1 VLRLRGGNT
10 FAAGGLAVGAG
21 YLGWTVNGDGS
32 YLASTTTLAAAGI
45 TSFGS
50 VTGMGA
56 DYVAVGGEPVPKS
69 SQLRPYH
76 LFSGSTVNGLTCAR

>member
-32 YLASTTTLAAAGI
+32 YLASTLAAARI
-45 TSFGS
+45 TSFGL

-69 SQLRPYH
+69 SQLRLYH
-76 LFSGSTVNGLTCAR
+76 LFGGSTLNGLTCAR